1 MSDCLSLP
9 LRQGSGGSLL
19 ALVETGFEDGFAAGM
34 RAPVRF
40 CRTADGAFG

>member
-1 MSDCLSLP
+1 M
-9 LRQGSGGSLL
+9 GAGFGGSLL